1 MTQSPYPYP
10 PSYQHPHAWRPPD
23 PAAAARRASV
33 MMWVLGVLAVLFG
46 ILMAMLPA
54 LLRAAMQTATPAEAE
69 QMRQQLAQAEQAAHG
84 MPLDSVMLFV
94 GTTVIAVGGAMGL
107 VAFFVRRGGL
117 GAAITGGILT
127 GLVIGWLLLNLLVS
141 LMTNPV
147 QAVAGLCVMFVPL
160 GLLGLQ
166 LAWLVQA
173 ARNASAVVAARGRPA
188 GHAGYPPGGYPPN
201 AYPPAS
207 YPSAGSPGYPTQ
219 PNYPTQQTP
228 PAGASPSGSS
238 PTGAQPSGPTYSA
251 GYAGTAGQPYV
262 PTPTHQGLFGPAPFG
277 IPPPPDEA
285 PAGRY
290 GYPTRPAAPSAAQD
304 AMTPNPPSEADG
316 KKEG

>member
-23 PAAAARRASV
+23 PAAPARRASV
-33 MMWVLGVLAVLFG
+33 LMWVLGVLAVLLG
-46 ILMAMLPA
+46 ILMALLPS

-84 MPLDSVMLFV
+84 APLDTVMLVV
-94 GTTVIAVGGAMGL
+94 GTGVIAVGGVMGVL
-107 VAFFVRRGGL
+107 AFFVRRGGL
-117 GAAITGGILT
+117 GAAITGGIFT

-141 LMTNPV
+141 LVTNPV

-173 ARNASAVVAARGRPA
+173 ARNASAVTAARA
-188 GHAGYPPGGYPPN
+188 GSRRQGGYPPGGYPPN
-201 AYPPAS
+201 AYPPAG
-207 YPSAGSPGYPTQ
+207 YPPAAGQGYPTQ
-219 PNYPTQQTP
+219 PNYPVQP
-228 PAGASPSGSS
+228 SSADVPPPGSSPAGASPSA
-238 PTGAQPSGPTYSA
+238 PTYGAGYPGAAQP
-251 GYAGTAGQPYV
+251 YASTSPQ
-262 PTPTHQGLFGPAPFG
+262 QGLFGPAPFG

-290 GYPTRPAAPSAAQD
+290 GYPTRPASSSSSPDAPASAATV
-304 AMTPNPPSEADG
+304 TPPAEKSEG
-316 KKEG
+316 